1 MVLLKFFK
9 ISKAITIV
17 VCIVLAV
24 NWVMLFRVNSSP
36 RIVRE
41 KATVSEPY
49 FLVDDSMQVG
59 AISDFAICGD
69 YLYILLSKDIM
80 KCYSLDG
87 VYKHSYM
94 FHMGEKGKAHLY
106 VKDNTLFLESRK
118 HYFYRFKDG
127 KFVDM
132 FSLDASEYYPLTEE
146 LSNDSNKY
154 QSNSGGYFELRG
166 TSIWRVD
173 SASQIEIVH
182 RPSWL
187 VIFQGNIQMYIHFV
201 CLVIIIAL
209 NFRRIKH

>member
-1 MVLLKFFK
+1 MILLLFSK

-17 VCIVLAV
+17 ACIVCAV
-24 NWVMLFRVNSSP
+24 NWVMLFRVNSPP
-36 RIVRE
+36 RDVRE

-59 AISDFAICGD
+59 AISDFAVCGD
-69 YLYILLSKDIM
+69 YLYVLLSKDIM

-132 FSLDASEYYPLTEE
+132 FSPDASEYYPLVEE
-146 LSNDSNKY
+146 LSDNSNKH
-154 QSNSGGYFELRG
+154 QSNSGEYFELRG
-166 TSIWRVD
+166 ASIWRGDTV
-173 SASQIEIVH
+173 SQIEIVH
-182 RPSWL
+182 RSLWL
-187 VIFQGNIQMYIHFV
+187 VIFQEKTQMYIHFA
-201 CLVIIIAL
+201 CLAIIIAL
-209 NFRRIKH
+209 NFRYIRR